1 MLGFHT
7 LAGAPIAASGTGES
21 GVTGSIVATVSVVA
35 AIDAEYVVGGF
46 DMDVVAVVGL
56 AADIAAAHGI
66 AGVAAA
72 SVAVVAGG
80 SATHGIAGTG
90 AGQVALTA
98 SIAAI
103 HERYELRGEVRVGG
117 VLVNRRVRAH
127 RRDTGAL
134 AGEGDTV
141 AGRFHIHAGFAP
153 AEHYIVPVHLDDA
166 ATDWAPLIANRVLSV
181 LAQDV

>member
-1 MLGFHT
+1 MLGFHP
-7 LAGAPIAASGTGES
+7 LAGAPIAASGAGEN

-35 AIDAEYVVGGF
+35 AIDAEFTVSGF
-46 DMDVVAVVGL
+46 DIDAVAVIGL
-56 AADIAAAHGI
+56 VASIAVAHG
-66 AGVAAA
+66 VACVGAA
-72 SVAVVAGG
+72 SVAVSAGLAAAHGVAG
-80 SATHGIAGTG
+80 AGV
-90 AGQVALTA
+90 GQVTLAA
-98 SIAAI
+98 NIAAI

-134 AGEGDTV
+134 TGEGDTV
-141 AGRFHIHAGFAP
+141 AGRFRIHTGFVP

-166 ATDWAPLIANRVLSV
+166 ATDWLPSVANRVLSV